1 MNKYKLEDLV
11 NSGTHARKEIKSNV
25 HIGDTSNGY
34 AKGDIL
40 DANATAEFVVDKID
54 DVVNGAV
61 EALDTLR
68 ELGDAIPTKTS
79 QLTNDAGFVTAS
91 DVQTAVNVN
100 EISIISNQPFPSD
113 WPTSSSYTFQDLVNA
128 IDADS
133 DAIKG
138 KVYMSTVHYSDMSNA
153 IGLVDGEL
161 KVEIMDSSSA
171 HKIAVFTIT
180 SANSSPYYWQN
191 TMWNGQL
198 HDISNI
204 TGKKWVS
211 FVPNN
216 SIATVATS
224 GSYSDLSG
232 TPQSLPA
239 SDVSAWA
246 KEANKPSY
254 SYSEISGTPSLAT
267 VATSGSYTDLS
278 NTPTIPTAVSQLT
291 NDSNYITNTD
301 PVVDVQSA
309 AMTELHNEIVGLT
322 AQLSNL
328 GNVNATSINLEQFPK
343 INTYATVIYSSGAPT
358 EVPRFIG

>member
-11 NSGTHARKEIKSNV
+11 NPGTHARKEIKSNV

-54 DVVNGAV
+54 NVVNGAID
-61 EALDTLR
+61 ALDTLR

-79 QLTNDAGFVTAS
+79 QLTNDAGFVTTS
-91 DVQTAVNVN
+91 D
-100 EISIISNQPFPSD
+100 
-113 WPTSSSYTFQDLVNA
+113 
-128 IDADS
+128 
-133 DAIKG
+133 
-138 KVYMSTVHYSDMSNA
+138 
-153 IGLVDGEL
+153 
-161 KVEIMDSSSA
+161 
-171 HKIAVFTIT
+171 
-180 SANSSPYYWQN
+180 
-191 TMWNGQL
+191 
-198 HDISNI
+198 
-204 TGKKWVS
+204 
-211 FVPNN
+211 
-216 SIATVATS
+216 IATVATS
-224 GSYSDLSG
+224 GSYNDLSD

-246 KEANKPSY
+246 KEASKPSY

-301 PVVDVQSA
+301 PVVDVKSA

-343 INTYATVIYSSGAPT
+343 INAYATVIYGSGAPT
-358 EVPRFIG
+358 EVPRFIGQLYVDTSTPALYCAKAVTNSTGDWFNV